1 MVTLQLLVVLSPAY
15 RRPPPGTHPS
25 RFPHHTTTGAANL
38 ISMVFQIRHPKPP
51 WSRRARQGK
60 TMLIQSATPP
70 AATPPGAEGAHH
82 TRAAKVLSMVFS
94 FVAPNP
100 LGIHPA
106 KNQKPCLS
114 ELLPHRDATATPGR
128 PQQPH
133 TAHLLSLDFR
143 EMLHNNPPTRP
154 ETMLRTFTAQPGKA
168 SATLL
173 SHTTGAANLISIVF
187 QIRQPKPPGAG
198 APTKGKPCLAF
209 LLPT

>member
-1 MVTLQLLVVLSPAY
+1 MTHSEGWSPFSYWWYSPLLIDAHLPAPPHLSGSKSDKHGLSNSPPQTPGAGAPAK
-15 RRPPPGTHPS
+15 RKPCLSNPLPHPPRPS
-25 RFPHHTTTGAANL
+25 
-38 ISMVFQIRHPKPP
+38 
-51 WSRRARQGK
+51 
-60 TMLIQSATPP
+60 
-70 AATPPGAEGAHH
+70 GAEGAHH

-94 FVAPNP
+94 FVAPTL

-173 SHTTGAANLISIVF
+173 SHTTKAANLISMVF
-187 QIRQPKPPGAG
+187 QIRHPKPPGAG
-198 APTKGKPCLAF
+198 APAKGKPCLAF

>member
-1 MVTLQLLVVLSPAY
+1 
-15 RRPPPGTHPS
+15 
-25 RFPHHTTTGAANL
+25 
-38 ISMVFQIRHPKPP
+38 MVFQIRHPKPP
-51 WSRRARQGK
+51 GAGAPTKGK
-60 TMLIQSATPP
+60 PCLSELLPHPP
-70 AATPPGAEGAHH
+70 RPSGAEGAHH
-82 TRAAKVLSMVFS
+82 TRAAKVLSMVFI
-94 FVAPNP
+94 FTAPNP
-100 LGIHPA
+100 LRIHPA

-114 ELLPHRDATATPGR
+114 ELLPHRDTTATPGR

-173 SHTTGAANLISIVF
+173 SHTTTGAANLISMVF
-187 QIRQPKPPGAG
+187 QIRHPKPPGAG
-198 APTKGKPCLAF
+198 APAKGKPCLAF

>member
-1 MVTLQLLVVLSPAY
+1 MVFISTARHPLGI
-15 RRPPPGTHPS
+15 PPP
-25 RFPHHTTTGAANL
+25 TTKDHAYP
-38 ISMVFQIRHPKPP
+38 IRYPT
-51 WSRRARQGK
+51 RRD
-60 TMLIQSATPP
+60 
-70 AATPPGAEGAHH
+70 PPGAEGAHH
-82 TRAAKVLSMVFS
+82 TRAAKVLSMVFI
-94 FVAPNP
+94 FTAPNP

-173 SHTTGAANLISIVF
+173 SHTTTGAANLISMVF
-187 QIRQPKPPGAG
+187 QIRHPKPPGAG
-198 APTKGKPCLAF
+198 APAKGKPCLAF

>member
-1 MVTLQLLVVLSPAY
+1 MVFRIRHLKPLELA
-15 RRPPPGTHPS
+15 RPPRENHAYLNRYPT
-25 RFPHHTTTGAANL
+25 
-38 ISMVFQIRHPKPP
+38 
-51 WSRRARQGK
+51 RRD
-60 TMLIQSATPP
+60 
-70 AATPPGAEGAHH
+70 PPGAEGAHH
-82 TRAAKVLSMVFS
+82 TRAAKVLSMVFI
-94 FVAPNP
+94 FTAPNP

-114 ELLPHRDATATPGR
+114 DLLPHRDATATPER

-173 SHTTGAANLISIVF
+173 SHTTVAANLISMVF
-187 QIRQPKPPGAG
+187 QIRHPKPPGAG
-198 APTKGKPCLAF
+198 APAKGKPCLAF

>member
-25 RFPHHTTTGAANL
+25 RFPHHTTTWAANL
-38 ISMVFQIRHPKPP
+38 ISMVFRIRHPKPP
-51 WSRRARQGK
+51 GV
-60 TMLIQSATPP
+60 
-70 AATPPGAEGAHH
+70 GA
-82 TRAAKVLSMVFS
+82 
-94 FVAPNP
+94 
-100 LGIHPA
+100 PA
-106 KNQKPCLS
+106 KGKPCLS

>member
-38 ISMVFQIRHPKPP
+38 ISMVFRIRHPK
-51 WSRRARQGK
+51 R
-60 TMLIQSATPP
+60 
-70 AATPPGAEGAHH
+70 PGVGA
-82 TRAAKVLSMVFS
+82 
-94 FVAPNP
+94 
-100 LGIHPA
+100 PA
-106 KNQKPCLS
+106 KGKPCLSKPLPHPPRPSGGGRPPHKGSKSSKHGFYFYRPKSPGDSSGRNQRPCLS

-143 EMLHNNPPTRP
+143 EMLHNNPPI
-154 ETMLRTFTAQPGKA
+154 K
-168 SATLL
+168 
-173 SHTTGAANLISIVF
+173 AANLISMVF
-187 QIRQPKPPGAG
+187 QIRHPKPPGAG
-198 APTKGKPCLAF
+198 APAKGKPCLAF

>member
-1 MVTLQLLVVLSPAY
+1 
-15 RRPPPGTHPS
+15 
-25 RFPHHTTTGAANL
+25 
-38 ISMVFQIRHPKPP
+38 
-51 WSRRARQGK
+51 
-60 TMLIQSATPP
+60 MLRTP
-70 AATPPGAEGAHH
+70 AAAGTDTAITAPSQRPCLSKPLPHPPRPSGAEGAHH

-94 FVAPNP
+94 FVAPTL

-173 SHTTGAANLISIVF
+173 SHTTNAANLISMVF
-187 QIRQPKPPGAG
+187 QIRHPKPPGAG
-198 APTKGKPCLAF
+198 APAKGKPCLAF

>member
-38 ISMVFQIRHPKPP
+38 ISMVFRIRHPK
-51 WSRRARQGK
+51 R
-60 TMLIQSATPP
+60 
-70 AATPPGAEGAHH
+70 PGVGA
-82 TRAAKVLSMVFS
+82 
-94 FVAPNP
+94 
-100 LGIHPA
+100 PA
-106 KNQKPCLS
+106 KGKPCLSKPLPHPPRPSGGGRRPPHKGSKSSKHGFYFYRPKSPGDSSGRNQRPCLS

-154 ETMLRTFTAQPGKA
+154 ETMLRIFTAQPGKA

-173 SHTTGAANLISIVF
+173 SHTTGAANLISMVF
-187 QIRQPKPPGAG
+187 QIHHPKPPGAG
-198 APTKGKPCLAF
+198 APAKGKPCLAF

>member
-1 MVTLQLLVVLSPAY
+1 
-15 RRPPPGTHPS
+15 
-25 RFPHHTTTGAANL
+25 
-38 ISMVFQIRHPKPP
+38 MVFQIRHPKPP
-51 WSRRARQGK
+51 GAGAPAKGK
-60 TMLIQSATPP
+60 PCLAFLLPP
-70 AATPPGAEGAHH
+70 APTPQSPPPGQRPCLSKPLPRLPRPSGAEGAHH

-114 ELLPHRDATATPGR
+114 ELLSHRDATATPGR

-173 SHTTGAANLISIVF
+173 SHTTKAANLISMVF
-187 QIRQPKPPGAG
+187 RIRHLKPLE
-198 APTKGKPCLAF
+198 LAR
-209 LLPT
+209 PPRENHA

>member
-1 MVTLQLLVVLSPAY
+1 MAGTPAQQTCSRCERAHGLCRRSSKLGFLLVASRLRRTSVGRKLETKLSGSAELGFADGVWGWTGLGAFG
-15 RRPPPGTHPS
+15 RR
-25 RFPHHTTTGAANL
+25 
-38 ISMVFQIRHPKPP
+38 Q
-51 WSRRARQGK
+51 
-60 TMLIQSATPP
+60 
-70 AATPPGAEGAHH
+70 
-82 TRAAKVLSMVFS
+82 AK
-94 FVAPNP
+94 
-100 LGIHPA
+100 
-106 KNQKPCLS
+106 KN
-114 ELLPHRDATATPGR
+114 ATATPGR

-173 SHTTGAANLISIVF
+173 SHTTGAANLISMVF

-198 APTKGKPCLAF
+198 APAKGKPCLAF

>member
-38 ISMVFQIRHPKPP
+38 ISMVFRIRHPKRPGVGAP
-51 WSRRARQGK
+51 AKGK
-60 TMLIQSATPP
+60 PCLEHLQPP
-70 AATPPGAEGAHH
+70 ASTPQSPP
-82 TRAAKVLSMVFS
+82 LS
-94 FVAPNP
+94 
-100 LGIHPA
+100 
-106 KNQKPCLS
+106 QRPCLS

-173 SHTTGAANLISIVF
+173 SHTTGAANLISMVF
-187 QIRQPKPPGAG
+187 QIRHPKPPGAG
-198 APTKGKPCLAF
+198 APAKGKPCLAF

>member
-1 MVTLQLLVVLSPAY
+1 
-15 RRPPPGTHPS
+15 
-25 RFPHHTTTGAANL
+25 
-38 ISMVFQIRHPKPP
+38 MVFQIRHPKPP
-51 WSRRARQGK
+51 GAGASAKGK
-60 TMLIQSATPP
+60 PCLSKPLPRLPRPSGT
-70 AATPPGAEGAHH
+70 EGAHH
-82 TRAAKVLSMVFS
+82 TRAAKVLSMVFI
-94 FVAPNP
+94 FTAPNP

-114 ELLPHRDATATPGR
+114 DLLPHRDATATPER

-173 SHTTGAANLISIVF
+173 SHTTGAANLISMVF
-187 QIRQPKPPGAG
+187 RIRHLKPLEPARPPRENH
-198 APTKGKPCLAF
+198 A
-209 LLPT
+209 

>member
-1 MVTLQLLVVLSPAY
+1 MVALQLLVVLSPAY

-25 RFPHHTTTGAANL
+25 RFPHHTTTRAANL

-51 WSRRARQGK
+51 GAGAPTKGK
-60 TMLIQSATPP
+60 PCLSNPLPHPP
-70 AATPPGAEGAHH
+70 RPSGAEGAHH
-82 TRAAKVLSMVFS
+82 TRAAKVLSMVFI
-94 FVAPNP
+94 FTAPNP

-154 ETMLRTFTAQPGKA
+154 ETMLRIFTAQPGKA

-173 SHTTGAANLISIVF
+173 SHTTGAANLISMVF
-187 QIRQPKPPGAG
+187 QIHHPKPPGAG
-198 APTKGKPCLAF
+198 APAKGKPCLAF

>member
-1 MVTLQLLVVLSPAY
+1 
-15 RRPPPGTHPS
+15 
-25 RFPHHTTTGAANL
+25 
-38 ISMVFQIRHPKPP
+38 MVFQIRHPKPP
-51 WSRRARQGK
+51 GAGASAKGK
-60 TMLIQSATPP
+60 PCLSKPLPHPP
-70 AATPPGAEGAHH
+70 RPSGAEGAHH

-94 FVAPNP
+94 FVAPTL

-173 SHTTGAANLISIVF
+173 SHTTKAANLISMVF
-187 QIRQPKPPGAG
+187 QIRHPKPPGAG
-198 APTKGKPCLAF
+198 APAKGKPCLAF